1 VARVAAGAAGTAMK
15 RRTVCRPTSPSP
27 RAPGSAAPARTR
39 AAPDGGWRTA
49 VVSARARAPRRARG
63 RSGGGHV
70 EGVRRFRAASVEP
83 GGRTTPSPD
92 VD

>member
-15 RRTVCRPTSPSP
+15 RRTIRRPTSPSP

-39 AAPDGGWRTA
+39 ATPDGGWRTA
-49 VVSARARAPRRARG
+49 VVSARAPSRARG

-83 GGRTTPSPD
+83 GGHKTPSPD